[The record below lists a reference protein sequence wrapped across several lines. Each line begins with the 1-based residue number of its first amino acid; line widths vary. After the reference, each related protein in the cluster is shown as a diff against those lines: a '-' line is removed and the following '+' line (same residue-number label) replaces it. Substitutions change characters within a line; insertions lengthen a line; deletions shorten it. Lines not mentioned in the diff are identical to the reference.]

1 MLSLEQVKQG
11 LESAGQSH
19 VLQFWSELCETER
32 DRFLQ
37 QLSQLDFEGLKGH
50 CEEAAKAVGSQSPRQ
65 HQHLEPIP
73 PESIGSVRKSDKGSL
88 DEWENE
94 GKKVFVQKNCSFEK
108 IKSKRGRYC
117 QDSSKG

>member
-32 DRFLQ
+32 ERFLQ
-37 QLSQLDFEGLKGH
+37 QLSQLDLGGLREH
-50 CEEAAKAVGSQSPRQ
+50 CEEAVKAAGSQSPRQ
-65 HQHLEPIP
+65 HQNLEPIP

-94 GKKVFVQKNCSFEK
+94 GKSKSLFSG
-108 IKSKRGRYC
+108 IAALRKSKTKEEDNVRN
-117 QDSSKG
+117 

>member
-1 MLSLEQVKQG
+1 MLSLEQVKQV

-37 QLSQLDFEGLKGH
+37 QLSQLDFEGLKEH
-50 CEEAAKAVGSQSPRQ
+50 CEEAAKAVGSQSSGQ
-65 HQHLEPIP
+65 HEHLEPIP

-94 GKKVFVQKNCSFEK
+94 GKSQKNVLFRRIAALRKCKTKEEDNVR
-108 IKSKRGRYC
+108 IG
-117 QDSSKG
+117 